1 MHIFLLELSQVQFE
15 LSYFKFFQEVPATAK
30 YEQLYATNIAEI
42 HEPYLVATYHPSETP
57 PSFVD

>member
-1 MHIFLLELSQVQFE
+1 MYIFLLELSQVQFE

-30 YEQLYATNIAEI
+30 HEQLYAPNIVEI
-42 HEPYLVATYHPSETP
+42 HEAYLVATHHPSETS